1 MSSATP
7 LAPSSDSYLCT
18 SNRPSPNSLPSISG
32 SATLPWLST
41 MRKTHQTLL
50 QSSFLT
56 ASISSGP
63 SSTFDGVP
71 PQILSSPELLQLP
84 QHQSKHLIIKPPL
97 LLSGDL
103 FNPLQPVLA
112 LSGTPVH

>member
-7 LAPSSDSYLCT
+7 LAPSSDCHLWT
-18 SNRPSPNSLPSISG
+18 SNRPSSNSLPSISG
-32 SATLPWLST
+32 SATLPWLSI

-71 PQILSSPELLQLP
+71 PWILSLPELLQP
-84 QHQSKHLIIKPPL
+84 PNHQFKHLMIKPPL
-97 LLSGDL
+97 LLPGDL
-103 FNPLQPVLA
+103 FNHYHCNLF
-112 LSGTPVH
+112 

>member
-7 LAPSSDSYLCT
+7 LAPSLDCYLCN

-32 SATLPWLST
+32 SATLPWLSI

-50 QSSFLT
+50 QSSFLI

-71 PQILSSPELLQLP
+71 LRILSSPELLQLP
-84 QHQSKHLIIKPPL
+84 NHLFKHLIIKPPL
-97 LLSGDL
+97 LFSDL
-103 FNPLQPVLA
+103 FNHVHCN
-112 LSGTPVH
+112 LS